1 MKEKR
6 TAEEVESIVRHL
18 DLDDDM
24 RVTIEDLEK
33 FQMQARKRD
42 VHHVADSLLEGEKK
56 EEVREKGR
64 GSISF
69 SYIMTTEYST
79 YIMLLLYNDILF
91 RRPKRKSSQKR
102 RSRPQQRRRLRLR
115 RVNRRKS

>member
-1 MKEKR
+1 M
-6 TAEEVESIVRHL
+6 RHL

-56 EEVREKGR
+56 EEVREK
-64 GSISF
+64 
-69 SYIMTTEYST
+69 
-79 YIMLLLYNDILF
+79 
-91 RRPKRKSSQKR
+91 
-102 RSRPQQRRRLRLR
+102 
-115 RVNRRKS
+115 

>member
-1 MKEKR
+1 MILNDDYYQAAISNVLKEKR

-69 SYIMTTEYST
+69 SYDDY
-79 YIMLLLYNDILF
+79 
-91 RRPKRKSSQKR
+91 
-102 RSRPQQRRRLRLR
+102 
-115 RVNRRKS
+115 

>member
-56 EEVREKGR
+56 EEVRKKGR

-69 SYIMTTEYST
+69 SYDDY
-79 YIMLLLYNDILF
+79 
-91 RRPKRKSSQKR
+91 
-102 RSRPQQRRRLRLR
+102 
-115 RVNRRKS
+115 